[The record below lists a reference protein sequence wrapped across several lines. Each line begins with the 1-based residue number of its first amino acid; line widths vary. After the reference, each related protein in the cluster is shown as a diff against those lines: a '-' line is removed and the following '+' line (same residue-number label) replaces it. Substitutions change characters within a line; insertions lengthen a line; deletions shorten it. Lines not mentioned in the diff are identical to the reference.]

1 MADRLPLGVGALT
14 GPDARAPGGPA
25 AGTTDRS
32 HLDAREGDA
41 AAIWVATEKLTPWV
55 KNPRKND
62 ATVDKLAAGIKEHG
76 FGAPILARRDNGE
89 IIAGHTRL
97 KAALRLG
104 LRVVPVRYLDLDEI
118 RAHSLALAD
127 NRIGEDSEWDREAL
141 ARILVEL
148 KDAEADLDATGF
160 DEKEVEDLI
169 AKLEAER
176 LGDVDED
183 LDDDLLALPAEPVS
197 VEGEAYRLGPHR
209 LVCGDSTRLDHV
221 DLAMGEA
228 VGDMMF
234 TDPPYGVNMS
244 EKNAALSAWDGRKDK
259 SGQKIE
265 SDDLSVAGLT
275 TFLRDVF
282 ALALG
287 HTRAGGA
294 WYVCGPD
301 GPPSAAFVT
310 ALGEIGVFRRTI
322 TWVKET
328 FVIGRSDYH
337 CRSEFVFYG
346 WNPSGSHYW
355 CGDRTQDN
363 VWEIPRPRASKAHP
377 TMKPVELVQ
386 RAIRNSSRIG
396 EHVLDLF
403 GGSGTTMIAAAKE
416 RRVAH
421 LVEKDPKYCDVIR
434 RRWARFA
441 LKAGLDVG
449 DGIVGEQKSA
459 AEPTPPRRVQAPVL
473 PAPLE
478 VGGPLDRLKN

>member
-1 MADRLPLGVGALT
+1 M
-14 GPDARAPGGPA
+14 
-25 AGTTDRS
+25 DRS

-76 FGAPILARRDNGE
+76 FGAPLLARKDNGE

-104 LRVVPVRYLDLDEI
+104 LKVVPVRYLDLDEI

-141 ARILVEL
+141 ARVLVEL

-183 LDDDLLALPAEPVS
+183 LDDDLLALPEAPVS
-197 VEGEAYRLGPHR
+197 IEGEVYRLGPHL
-209 LVCGDSTRLDHV
+209 LVCGDSTRAEHV
-221 DLAMGEA
+221 DLAMGEPLA
-228 VGDMMF
+228 DMVF

-244 EKNAALSAWDGRKDK
+244 EKNAALARADKHRKDR
-259 SGQKIE
+259 SADKIE
-265 SDDLSVAGLT
+265 NDDLSVADLT
-275 TFLRDVF
+275 SFLRDVF
-282 ALALG
+282 ALALA

-294 WYVCGPD
+294 WYVCGPG
-301 GPPSAAFVT
+301 GPHSAAFIT
-310 ALGEIGVFRRTI
+310 SLGEIGVFRQI
-322 TWVKET
+322 IAWVKET

-337 CRSEFVFYG
+337 GRWESIFYG
-346 WNPSGSHYW
+346 WKPGAAHYFVD
-355 CGDRTQDN
+355 DRTQDT
-363 VWEIPRPRASKAHP
+363 VWECPRPRASAAHP

-449 DGIVGEQKSA
+449 DGIIGEQKSA
-459 AEPTPPRRVQAPVL
+459 ASPTPPRVVPARDL

-478 VGGPLDRLKN
+478 IGGPPDRLKN